1 MTLRKECV
9 ILWFMSISTDTK
21 YIRLISSRLRN
32 FKQKKEGL
40 FNFSCPICGD
50 SKKNLTKARG
60 YAFSKGNDYF
70 YRCHNCGVSTTLGNL
85 LKDVD
90 PSLHKEY
97 VLENYKSG
105 QTNNPYKANS
115 ILQITSPKFG
125 KVDKKK
131 VFEHAEWCDKLPKE
145 HFCIQ
150 YLMARKIPEEY
161 YKMLLF
167 TNKYKQFVDA
177 LVPNHDKVIIDDAR
191 LVIPFYNK
199 YNDLIAVS
207 GRALE
212 TSDKTLRYITI
223 RTNGDENKL
232 IYGMERVKLSEKI
245 YLVEGPIDSLFL
257 NNCVASGDA
266 NLSLTAKE
274 ISSGDKVLI
283 FDNEPRNKEVV
294 KLIQNAIK
302 LSHDVVI
309 WPSDVN
315 GKDVNEMILNGK
327 SPSEIHD
334 IISSNTFRGIQAQ
347 IKFNMWKKV

>member
-1 MTLRKECV
+1 MTLREECV

-223 RTNGDENKL
+223 RTNDDENKL

-327 SPSEIHD
+327 SPSEIRD

>member
-1 MTLRKECV
+1 LTLRKECV

-223 RTNGDENKL
+223 RTNDDENKL

-309 WPSDVN
+309 WPSDIN

-327 SPSEIHD
+327 SPSEIRD